1 MHGVVYSRR
10 GRGGIPGG
18 TKGELALTAP
28 TIRVAIITVSDG
40 VAAGRR
46 EDRGGPACEAALR
59 EAGLPVEIR
68 AREVVPDDPQAVAA
82 AARRLGDSGSADLL
96 VFTGGTGVSPRDRT
110 PEALRPLMDLEIPGF
125 PEKMR
130 SETGRDFPAA
140 YLSRQI
146 AGIRGRCLLIA
157 VPGSPTGAG
166 DCLRAVASLI
176 PHAVALAQGAPS
188 EHPRPA

>member
-1 MHGVVYSRR
+1 V
-10 GRGGIPGG
+10 
-18 TKGELALTAP
+18 E
-28 TIRVAIITVSDG
+28 VS
-40 VAAGRR
+40 
-46 EDRGGPACEAALR
+46 
-59 EAGLPVEIR
+59 
-68 AREVVPDDPQAVAA
+68 AREIVPDEPEAVAA

-110 PEALRPLMDLEIPGF
+110 PESLRPLLDLEIPGL

-130 SETGRDFPAA
+130 SETGRGFPAA

-157 VPGSPTGAG
+157 VPGSPAGAR
-166 DCLRAVASLI
+166 DCLLAVASLI
-176 PHAVALAQGAPS
+176 PHAVALAQGAAA